1 MTSPIV
7 WDCHQ
12 GIQSFFFYFGNRKL
26 LICKNV
32 REMKNYNYTNIFVRF
47 FIRTRFLIIQ
57 VNYHNDTY
65 YDGIHPKASPRFV
78 GLVSCSII
86 SKELEG

>member
-12 GIQSFFFYFGNRKL
+12 GMQSFFYFGYRRL

-32 REMKNYNYTNIFVRF
+32 REMKNYNYTDIFVRF
-47 FIRTRFLIIQ
+47 FIPTWFLIIQ
-57 VNYHNDTY
+57 MNYHNDTY
-65 YDGIHPKASPRFV
+65 YGIHPKASPNSFGV
-78 GLVSCSII
+78 L
-86 SKELEG
+86 